1 MPENIKWTVLGSSA
15 GNVSPKYNSSG
26 YLLEVGDSRILLDC
40 GSGVCSSIKRL
51 GYSPVDISHIFIT
64 HMHSDHTC
72 ELPLFVQMR
81 YTDKE
86 PGALEIWM
94 PSEGVEAFGK
104 WLSTGYLF
112 VEKFPFNLMI
122 NPVKGEIRL
131 ESPDIKIIPIP
142 NNHLKDSA
150 EYINKYHYPNRMES
164 YSYRIETPEKDI
176 LYSGDLRSIEDIEE
190 HLKKLDLLVVE
201 SMHIDLKTLP
211 ELAEK
216 YRVGKVLL
224 THIADADRDR
234 VEEFAERA
242 GTGRFIAADDGLEI
256 TL

>member
-1 MPENIKWTVLGSSA
+1 MSDLIKWTVLGSSA
-15 GNVSPKYNSSG
+15 GNVSPTYNSSG
-26 YLLEVGDSRILLDC
+26 YLLEVGDSRILFDC
-40 GSGVCSSIKRL
+40 GSGVCSATKRL
-51 GYSPVDISHIFIT
+51 DYSPVDISHIFIT

-81 YTDKE
+81 YTNKE

-94 PSEGVEAFGK
+94 PSEGTEAFEK

-112 VEKFPFNLMI
+112 KEKLPFNLMI
-122 NPVKGEIRL
+122 NPVRGEIRL
-131 ESPDIKIIPIP
+131 EHPDIKIIPIP

-150 EYINKYHYPNRMES
+150 EYIKKYHYPNWMES

-176 LYSGDLRSIEDIEE
+176 LYSGDLWSIDDIEE

-201 SMHIDLKTLP
+201 SMHIDLSTLP
-211 ELAEK
+211 DLVEK

-224 THIADADRDR
+224 THIADADRER
-234 VEEFAERA
+234 VADFAEKA
-242 GTGRFIAADDGLEI
+242 GSGRFMVASDSLVI